1 MIGRAVHI
9 SDLHRG
15 KRESVDVDDA
25 LARAVAELR
34 PEVVIATGDL
44 ANRGRRRELES
55 ARSFLDRLDV
65 PVVAVPGNHDL
76 PYTLPARLTTPW
88 REFERAFDT
97 TDPVL
102 RTESVVVCG
111 LNSACAWR
119 HQGGRLSRQRLT
131 RIAHV
136 LADAAPGALRVVALH
151 HHLAGAPWRTSR
163 KFPLSRREHVLEVL
177 VSSGVEVVL
186 SGHIHQ
192 ASAVA
197 RCDFRVDEH
206 PSAQPVLVTAPG
218 AGRPRPGRAGETHG
232 FHVLEWDEGSV
243 TLETRVWSR
252 EGFTR
257 TARRVFARGAAL

>member
-1 MIGRAVHI
+1 MVGRAVHI

-15 KRESVDVDDA
+15 KHESTDVDDA
-25 LARAVAELR
+25 LTRAVFELR

-44 ANRGRRRELES
+44 ANRGRRQELES

-76 PYTLPARLTTPW
+76 PYALPARLTSPW
-88 REFERAFDT
+88 REFERVFDT

-102 RTESVVVCG
+102 RTDSLVVCG

-119 HQGGRLSRQRLT
+119 HQGGRLSRRRLA

-136 LADAAPGALRVVALH
+136 LAEAPLGALRLVALH
-151 HHLAGAPWRTSR
+151 HHLAGAPWRASR
-163 KFPLSRREHVLEVL
+163 KLPLSRRSRVLEVL
-177 VSSGVEVVL
+177 VSTGAEVVL

-197 RCDFRVDEH
+197 RSDFRVDES
-206 PSAQPVLVTAPG
+206 PSAHPVLVTAPG

-232 FHVLEWDEGSV
+232 FQVLEWDER
-243 TLETRVWSR
+243 TIALETRVWSR
-252 EGFTR
+252 EGFVR
-257 TARRVFARGAAL
+257 TARRTFVRGAAP